1 VPELLL
7 SATLV
12 RLAGQMFNL
21 AIILC
26 ALDRFG
32 SPLLTGWIAF
42 AKIGPGLI
50 ASPFA
55 GALLDRLRAPWAIA
69 FDILVS
75 AILLLALVLVD
86 RTGLLVAPL
95 WIAIVMIYS
104 LTTPLSAS
112 GIRVLIPRLVPDE
125 ALERAN
131 ALDTSCY
138 ALVEVIGPA
147 VAGVLVGF
155 AGSDAALLI
164 IAALYASAAVSMIP
178 ILRSASART
187 LRSSSAPFMTD
198 VAAGVAYVVRHPSL
212 RALALS
218 YSLYM
223 MTWGILLVAVPIVI
237 SDAVGSTADA
247 DLMVGLTWAAAGV
260 SGAFGAALMGLL
272 RGRERQTIG
281 LGIAATA
288 IVIYPFSTVFGL
300 YGLITAIVIV
310 GFLSGPVDVALLTL
324 RQRRTEPE
332 WLGRVLTVSMGLN
345 LSGLPIGSAVG
356 GWLVTHSSTGSLIF
370 AAVVSVVSAVSAFL
384 MIPRT

>member
-1 VPELLL
+1 MPTGTGKLTYQSKASYRWVLGLPQVPELLL

-42 AKIGPGLI
+42 ASIGPGLI

-55 GALLDRLRAPWAIA
+55 GALLDRLRAPWAIT
-69 FDILVS
+69 FDILAS

-131 ALDTSCY
+131 ALDTICY

-155 AGSDAALLI
+155 AGSDVALLI

-198 VAAGVAYVVRHPSL
+198 VAAGVAYVVRQPTL

-218 YSLYM
+218 
-223 MTWGILLVAVPIVI
+223 
-237 SDAVGSTADA
+237 
-247 DLMVGLTWAAAGV
+247 
-260 SGAFGAALMGLL
+260 
-272 RGRERQTIG
+272 
-281 LGIAATA
+281 
-288 IVIYPFSTVFGL
+288 
-300 YGLITAIVIV
+300 
-310 GFLSGPVDVALLTL
+310 
-324 RQRRTEPE
+324 
-332 WLGRVLTVSMGLN
+332 
-345 LSGLPIGSAVG
+345 
-356 GWLVTHSSTGSLIF
+356 
-370 AAVVSVVSAVSAFL
+370 
-384 MIPRT
+384 